1 MHFLLGKKDKGGI
14 MSMKKKKTA
23 QKKTADIP
31 VVRLKGHI
39 PAKRAES
46 VPRNP
51 PRPAF
56 GGIGKSFSVLLDRT
70 KVFFRPAEKADA

>member
-1 MHFLLGKKDKGGI
+1 MHFLLGKKDKSGI

-31 VVRLKGHI
+31 VVRPKGHNT
-39 PAKRAES
+39 AKRSES
-46 VPRNP
+46 VPKNP

-56 GGIGKSFSVLLDRT
+56 GSIGRSFSVLLDRT
-70 KVFFRPAEKADA
+70 KDFLRPAEKADA

>member
-14 MSMKKKKTA
+14 MSMKKKKTV

-31 VVRLKGHI
+31 VVHPKGLI
-39 PAKRAES
+39 PAKRSES
-46 VPRNP
+46 APRNP
-51 PRPAF
+51 PRPAL
-56 GGIGKSFSVLLDRT
+56 GSIGRSFSVLLDRT